1 VFSPGFW
8 VASGGPSNQLFSI
21 YLVFASTGNQLNPLN
36 RIIKIP
42 ATGNPVCISIAAF
55 LLATFNI
62 SVHGNERQCQL
73 SSSRSGEMKTDH
85 HYNSERTV
93 LVASLA
99 PKERNEVLPCVAWR
113 RVAWIERKTC
123 KVTRKV
129 HMKRK
134 RTRRRGRNGIW
145 NAHDLIWE
153 FAALK
158 LVRMSSTVFV
168 CIAMLVSCKPLQLHP
183 MPVTRKQRTGGLDK
197 NVFHMSVV
205 FFDVNVSFPA
215 ESEELIKRLKLL
227 WFILHH
233 RHLPYQ
239 LCALQ

>member
-1 VFSPGFW
+1 VRERAIIPKSQSPTSLAGPPAAQLAHRVFSPGFW

-99 PKERNEVLPCVAWR
+99 PKERNEVLPCVA
-113 RVAWIERKTC
+113 
-123 KVTRKV
+123 
-129 HMKRK
+129 
-134 RTRRRGRNGIW
+134 
-145 NAHDLIWE
+145 
-153 FAALK
+153 
-158 LVRMSSTVFV
+158 
-168 CIAMLVSCKPLQLHP
+168 
-183 MPVTRKQRTGGLDK
+183 
-197 NVFHMSVV
+197 
-205 FFDVNVSFPA
+205 
-215 ESEELIKRLKLL
+215 
-227 WFILHH
+227 
-233 RHLPYQ
+233 
-239 LCALQ
+239 